1 MSTEPADWE
10 TITPQRLVPAV
21 EHIRNSFETDEWK
34 VSDISQ
40 KLCYAVLHPE
50 GSQLAS
56 LTAYKAPF
64 GAYRQ
69 MVGSRVQREF
79 DDLLRLGTAPAVFRA
94 YFDLYYE
101 GLQVA
106 TRGRFNSMLEIGLAN
121 SEALEVHPVEWAK
134 SQLKFLINGTGSSA
148 ERWIKEVCDT
158 KEQPGR
164 DFTDEQFEEL
174 VFWRKWRAPRLIH
187 MQPAGNTPY
196 DPVTVWSREDELR
209 TQQLLDGR
217 SRRFVEFLDI
227 ALENMAG
234 DASVRVAQSKGYTK
248 LHRQQPAEPPHNI
261 QSRDALHKQGTDQG
275 SDQKGAAPLTRYR
288 SELKRAILMQ
298 ISQNPKATDLEI
310 CRGLDADGAVELPSG
325 WKLRGGDRL
334 FAEAYLRTG
343 TKRRVEVAIS
353 KVRADLRSK
362 GLLDRR

>member
-1 MSTEPADWE
+1 
-10 TITPQRLVPAV
+10 
-21 EHIRNSFETDEWK
+21 
-34 VSDISQ
+34 
-40 KLCYAVLHPE
+40 
-50 GSQLAS
+50 
-56 LTAYKAPF
+56 
-64 GAYRQ
+64 

-101 GLQVA
+101 GLEVA

-158 KEQPGR
+158 KEQPGL
-164 DFTDEQFEEL
+164 DFTAEQFKEL

-234 DASVRVAQSKGYTK
+234 DACVRVAQTKEYTK
-248 LHRQQPAEPPHNI
+248 LHRQRPTEPPHNI
-261 QSRDALHKQGTDQG
+261 QS
-275 SDQKGAAPLTRYR
+275 
-288 SELKRAILMQ
+288 
-298 ISQNPKATDLEI
+298 
-310 CRGLDADGAVELPSG
+310 
-325 WKLRGGDRL
+325 
-334 FAEAYLRTG
+334 
-343 TKRRVEVAIS
+343 
-353 KVRADLRSK
+353 
-362 GLLDRR
+362 